1 MIAPPSNA
9 DMAMEMDNSYMDA
22 EDMIHNSNTVSGRKR
37 KSSPIHDCSLAATTL
52 RKLNNQDPDDLTVV
66 TCSDMEYSDTNSTQ
80 TTELEPSISIWDRAL
95 QQLPNNWERGFL
107 YAMRDICEDITRQQ
121 THPHLHQQIAI
132 HEEGEESI
140 NMEDFMI
147 EYDNDS
153 NSINHNVDDV
163 NNVDNDNSNIIVHDS
178 FNSIDNNIVQEK
190 KKTRRGKKQ
199 NRDQQRRR
207 QKERNNNPD
216 KPL

>member
-1 MIAPPSNA
+1 
-9 DMAMEMDNSYMDA
+9 
-22 EDMIHNSNTVSGRKR
+22 
-37 KSSPIHDCSLAATTL
+37 
-52 RKLNNQDPDDLTVV
+52 
-66 TCSDMEYSDTNSTQ
+66 MEYSDTNSTQ

-107 YAMRDICEDITRQQ
+107 SAMRDICEDITRQQ

-132 HEEGEESI
+132 HEEGKESI

-163 NNVDNDNSNIIVHDS
+163 NNVDNANSNIKSALGEI
-178 FNSIDNNIVQEK
+178 K
-190 KKTRRGKKQ
+190 KKKRKGKKQ
-199 NRDQQRRR
+199 SQQIQQNRKKREEL
-207 QKERNNNPD
+207 K
-216 KPL
+216 K